1 MSNHRTAK
9 LGALGA
15 AAAFLLSGCAMFSAP
30 EGPPRAE
37 TLLALTAGHELIRVN
52 TGQPSRVLERKPLVG
67 LPAGEAIVGIDFR
80 VARGELYALTR
91 SGRLFRIDTTTGR
104 LSPVG
109 TGAPAAMALVGQHFG
124 FDFNPVADRIR
135 VVSDARQ
142 NLRLH
147 PDTGASVDGDPARD
161 GVQGDPDLA
170 YVDGDPQRG
179 QLPQVSAA
187 AYTYNKRDSKLTT
200 NFAID
205 RALGNLVLQGS
216 REGVSPAVSPNSGRL
231 TTVGSLGLGPL
242 DEVSFDI
249 ADVSNA
255 AFAAVRSAGIPR
267 TRLVLVDMAT
277 GSAQTIGTVAAGEAL
292 LGIAIEP

>member
-1 MSNHRTAK
+1 MSKLHKPHSLCVLGTAV
-9 LGALGA
+9 A
-15 AAAFLLSGCAMFSAP
+15 LLSGCALLSEP

-37 TLLALTAGHELIRVN
+37 NLLALTAGHELIRVN
-52 TGQPSRVLERKPLVG
+52 TGRPARVLERKPLVG

-91 SGRLFRIDTTTGR
+91 SGHLFRIDTATGR

-109 TGAPAAMALVGQHFG
+109 TGAPAAVALVGKHFG
-124 FDFNPVADRIR
+124 FDFNPAADRIR

-147 PDTGASVDGDPARD
+147 PDTGASVDGDPARE

-170 YVDGDPQRG
+170 YADGDPQQG
-179 QLPQVSAA
+179 KLPQVAAA
-187 AYTYNKRDSKLTT
+187 AYTYNKQDGKLTT

-216 REGVSPAVSPNSGRL
+216 REGAPPAVSPNSGRL
-231 TTVGSLGLGPL
+231 TTVGPLGLGPL

-255 AFAAVRSAGIPR
+255 AFAAVRSASITS
-267 TRLVLVDMAT
+267 TRLVLVDLAT
-277 GSAQTIGTVAAGEAL
+277 GRAQALGTVGSGEAL